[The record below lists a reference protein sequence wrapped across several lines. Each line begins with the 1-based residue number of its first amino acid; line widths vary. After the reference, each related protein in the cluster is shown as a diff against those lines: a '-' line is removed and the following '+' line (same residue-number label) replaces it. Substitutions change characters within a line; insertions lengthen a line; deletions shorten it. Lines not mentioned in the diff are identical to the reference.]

1 MTIQT
6 ITNKIAE
13 LNLIAETLLVE
24 IGYARQDR
32 DNEFREI
39 CEELLEYNTN
49 DIKYWDR
56 KLKVRKALDTYK
68 AA

>member
-1 MTIQT
+1 MTIKT
-6 ITNKIAE
+6 ITDKIAE
-13 LNLIAETLLVE
+13 LGIIAETLLVE

-39 CEELLEYNTN
+39 CEELLEYNVEE
-49 DIKYWDR
+49 IKYLDK
-56 KLKVRKALDTYK
+56 KLKVRKALDSYK